1 MAALLQRKAAQSI
14 KPSPSSFYS
23 DKKKNPVIA
32 AFEDECKLFIQFTRK
47 KVSPGYKRKHDEACS
62 RGPDMLFSL
71 WNTYEARLPRMLYLT
86 RVIEMGDFLVSVKE
100 YNMAL
105 WQCYGRYLDQ
115 FGDRHIEDITDIE
128 TVKEIFFPGGMES
141 EDASLTFRA
150 LYGKSICNYQVVLMT
165 DPKLQNTQSVTR
177 CLKILSFLRL
187 ITQVVLPREPLCWL
201 VYNGTIHIYSVSR
214 HLMTLGHSA
223 RVLEY
228 LLWACMCM
236 EASVP
241 LMSVKYLLWRTTLY
255 TAVCQCYYDT
265 KAAHHAEMFA
275 RRALGKVNELSQ
287 LEKMSS
293 APASLELEAVF
304 RQAAVKVGV
313 MVYKRAVFE
322 TRKKPKGLLRPKTR
336 SNLKDAQSPVDG
348 HAPTVIIA
356 SDGRLVWRK
365 TAKQRHDEVV
375 KKFGNLPWPRTPAE
389 KLLADM
395 FEGSAAQFL
404 AILET
409 ISDSTR
415 RTLLTSLPAPE
426 SDDHILDVFS
436 ELFFAGVELISGGG
450 GHTPRSPQQS
460 SEASLFGVAQGRTLI
475 DMATRGEDGVSLSSV
490 VKFVKWAYNY
500 EQWETFDALVEIT

>member
-336 SNLKDAQSPVDG
+336 SNLKDAQS
-348 HAPTVIIA
+348 
-356 SDGRLVWRK
+356 
-365 TAKQRHDEVV
+365 
-375 KKFGNLPWPRTPAE
+375 LPWPRTPAE